1 MDEILSLV
9 LMMGMFVGILYVL
22 EKSFPRFISF
32 IGGMWGIL
40 GLLSLFGIGIG
51 IWANL
56 SNIKMYVMIAG
67 IVLILFL
74 LWLLWRK
81 LKSHETFQQIFHPRN
96 LLNSS
101 LSGFQRV
108 TRIAGIILFGFL
120 LLGADIVMFSEL
132 GVPDILSVLISLA
145 VIYFFIFWS
154 QLITFLVNCLVVIGI
169 DAMEYIHYYGV
180 EGLKSA
186 IGNFFSQPEIGRLLV
201 LLILIVGVR
210 LFFKRKR

>member
-40 GLLSLFGIGIG
+40 GLLSLLGIGIG

-56 SNIKMYVMIAG
+56 TNIKMYMMIAG

-81 LKSHETFQQIFHPRN
+81 LKNHEPFQKIFHPRN
-96 LLNSS
+96 LFNSS

-108 TRIAGIILFGFL
+108 TKIVGIILFGLL
-120 LLGADIVMFSEL
+120 LLGADIIIFSEL
-132 GVPDILSVLISLA
+132 GVPDILSVLISFV

-154 QLITFLVNCLVVIGI
+154 QLVTFLVNCVVVIGI

-180 EGLKSA
+180 EGLQSA
-186 IGNFFSQPEIGRLLV
+186 IGNFFSQPEIER
-201 LLILIVGVR
+201 LLILLILMVGVGY
-210 LFFKRKR
+210 FFKRKR